1 MLISLALFRA
11 RSFHIARFKCRRSGE
26 GRPGVVRQLYSAIH
40 YLALPYIFLRLA
52 WRGHRDPGYW
62 ERWGER
68 FGRIPALQGEQQT
81 LWIHAVSVGEVQA
94 AVPLVRALRTGGR
107 DLRIIVTTTTP
118 TGRERVQQAL
128 GNTVVHRYAPYDLPG
143 AVRRFLERVRPHL
156 VIIMETELWPNI
168 LHQCSR
174 RQIPVLLANARLSE
188 QSAASYRRIATTVGR
203 MLASIRCIAAQTR
216 QDADRLVSLGARAE
230 CVRVT
235 GNTKFDV
242 RLPASLGEEAQVL
255 RRCFGVDRGVWI
267 AASTHEGE
275 ELQVLQAFEEVRE
288 AMPDSLLVLVPRHP
302 PRAPS
307 VAALAR
313 KFGHVTALRS
323 DSPVSCRDAS
333 VFIGDTMG
341 ELPLFYA
348 ASDVA
353 FVGGSLVPE
362 GGHNML
368 EPAALGIPVVFGP
381 YVHDVEEISDRL
393 SEAGAG
399 RRVADQS
406 ELGKAVVEYMLDANL
421 RHVAGQRGRE
431 FVKENRGALN
441 LVMDLV
447 DELMAPA
454 TTAASAGGPA

>member
-1 MLISLALFRA
+1 M
-11 RSFHIARFKCRRSGE
+11 
-26 GRPGVVRQLYSAIH
+26 VRQLYSALH

-68 FGRIPALQGEQQT
+68 FGRIPPLTGDQKT

-94 AVPLVRALRTGGR
+94 AVPLVRALRSGSR
-107 DLRIIVTTTTP
+107 DLRIVLTTTTP
-118 TGRERVQQAL
+118 TGHGRVRQAL
-128 GNTVVHRYAPYDLPG
+128 GNSVLHRYAPYDLPG

-174 RQIPVLLANARLSE
+174 RGIPVLLANARLSE
-188 QSAASYRRIATTVGR
+188 QSAASYRRVATTTGR
-203 MLASIRCIAAQTR
+203 MLASLSFIAAQTR
-216 QDADRLVSLGARAE
+216 QDAMRLVSLGARPDR
-230 CVRVT
+230 VRVT

-242 RLPASLGEEAQVL
+242 RLAASLSEEAQVL

-267 AASTHEGE
+267 AASTHNGE
-275 ELQVLQAFEEVRE
+275 EQQVLEAFDEVRE
-288 AMPDSLLVLVPRHP
+288 KLPDSLLVLVPRHP
-302 PRAPS
+302 ERSHA

-313 KFGHVTALRS
+313 KFGHVTMMRS
-323 DSPVSCRDAS
+323 ESPASCAAAS
-333 VFIGDTMG
+333 VFIGDSMG

-353 FVGGSLVPE
+353 FVGGSLVRE

-381 YVHDVEEISDRL
+381 HVHDVAEISERL

-399 RRVADQS
+399 RRVDDSDGLAT
-406 ELGKAVVEYMLDANL
+406 AVVDYMLDANL

-431 FVKENRGALN
+431 FVKQNRGALE
-441 LVMDLV
+441 LVMELV
-447 DELMAPA
+447 DELMAPTA
-454 TTAASAGGPA
+454 TLTATGSRR

>member
-1 MLISLALFRA
+1 M
-11 RSFHIARFKCRRSGE
+11 
-26 GRPGVVRQLYSAIH
+26 VRQLYSAIH

-68 FGRIPALQGEQQT
+68 FGRIPALSGDQQT

-94 AVPLVRALRTGGR
+94 AVPLVRALRAGGR

-118 TGRERVQQAL
+118 TGQERVQQAL
-128 GNTVVHRYAPYDLPG
+128 GNTVLHRYAPYDLPG
-143 AVRRFLERVRPHL
+143 AVRRFLERVRPQL

-188 QSAASYRRIATTVGR
+188 QSAASYRRIAATVGR
-203 MLASIRCIAAQTR
+203 MLTSIRCIAAQTQ
-216 QDADRLVSLGARAE
+216 QDATRLISLGACAE
-230 CVRVT
+230 RVRVT

-242 RLPASLGEEAQVL
+242 RLPASLSEEAQVL

-275 ELQVLQAFEEVRE
+275 ELQVLQAFEQIRE
-288 AMPDSLLVLVPRHP
+288 AIPDSLLVLVPRHP
-302 PRAPS
+302 PRSAS

-313 KFGHVTALRS
+313 KFGHVTTMRS
-323 DSPVSCRDAS
+323 ESPLSCTDAS

-381 YVHDVEEISDRL
+381 YVHDVAEISDRL

-399 RRVADQS
+399 RRVADKW
-406 ELGKAVVEYMLDANL
+406 ELGKAVVEYMQDANL

-441 LVMDLV
+441 LVMALV
-447 DELMAPA
+447 DELMVP
-454 TTAASAGGPA
+454 TTAVSAGGSA

>member
-1 MLISLALFRA
+1 M
-11 RSFHIARFKCRRSGE
+11 
-26 GRPGVVRQLYSAIH
+26 VRQLYSAIH

-68 FGRIPALQGEQQT
+68 FGRIPPLPGDQQT

-94 AVPLVRALRTGGR
+94 AVPLVRALRSSGR
-107 DLRIIVTTTTP
+107 DLHIIVTTTTP
-118 TGRERVQQAL
+118 TGRERVRQAL
-128 GNTVVHRYAPYDLPG
+128 GNGVLHRFAPYDLPG
-143 AVRRFLERVRPHL
+143 AVRRFLERVRPRL

-168 LHQCSR
+168 LHQCSC

-188 QSAASYRRIATTVGR
+188 QSAASYRRVATTARR
-203 MLASIRCIAAQTR
+203 MLASISCIAAQTQ
-216 QDADRLVSLGARAE
+216 QDAMRLVSLGARPDR
-230 CVRVT
+230 VRVT

-242 RLPASLGEEAQVL
+242 RLPASLREEAQVL

-267 AASTHEGE
+267 AASTHDGE
-275 ELQVLQAFEEVRE
+275 EQQVLQAFERVKH
-288 AMPDSLLVLVPRHP
+288 ALPDTLLVLVPRHP
-302 PRAPS
+302 ARAAS

-313 KFGHVTALRS
+313 KSGHVTAMRS
-323 DSPVSCRDAS
+323 ESPLSCADVS

-353 FVGGSLVPE
+353 FVGGSLVRE

-381 YVHDVEEISDRL
+381 YIHDVAEISERL
-393 SEAGAG
+393 MEAGAG
-399 RRVADQS
+399 RKVNDKS
-406 ELGKAVVEYMLDANL
+406 ELGSAVVEYMQDANL

-431 FVKENRGALN
+431 FVKENRGALD
-441 LVMDLV
+441 LVMEIV
-447 DELMAPA
+447 DELMVPSPCGAPA
-454 TTAASAGGPA
+454 RAPW

>member
-1 MLISLALFRA
+1 M
-11 RSFHIARFKCRRSGE
+11 
-26 GRPGVVRQLYSAIH
+26 VRQLYSAIH

-68 FGRIPALQGEQQT
+68 FGRIPALPGGQQT

-94 AVPLVRALRTGGR
+94 AVPLVRALRSGGR
-107 DLRIIVTTTTP
+107 DLRIVVTTTTP
-118 TGRERVQQAL
+118 TGHERVQQAL
-128 GNTVVHRYAPYDLPG
+128 GNSVLHRYAPYDLPG
-143 AVRRFLERVRPHL
+143 AVCRFLERVRPQL

-188 QSAASYRRIATTVGR
+188 QSAASYRRVATTVGR
-203 MLASIRCIAAQTR
+203 MLASISCIAAQTR
-216 QDADRLVSLGARAE
+216 DDAARLISLGARAE
-230 CVRVT
+230 QVRVT

-242 RLPASLGEEAQVL
+242 RLPASLSEEAQVL
-255 RRCFGVDRGVWI
+255 RRSFGVDRGVWI
-267 AASTHEGE
+267 AASTHDGE
-275 ELQVLQAFEEVRE
+275 ERQVLQAFEHVRRVF
-288 AMPDSLLVLVPRHP
+288 PDSLLVLVPRHP
-302 PRAPS
+302 ERAAS
-307 VAALAR
+307 VATLAR
-313 KFGHVTALRS
+313 KFGHDTAMRS
-323 DSPVSCRDAS
+323 DSRASCTHIS
-333 VFIGDTMG
+333 VFVGDTMG

-368 EPAALGIPVVFGP
+368 EPAALGIPVIFGP
-381 YVHDVEEISDRL
+381 DVHDVAEISERL
-393 SEAGAG
+393 IEAGAG
-399 RRVADQS
+399 RKVHDKS
-406 ELGKAVVEYMLDANL
+406 ELSAAVVEYMQDANL

-441 LVMDLV
+441 LVMEIV
-447 DELMAPA
+447 DQLMTPVESVGS
-454 TTAASAGGPA
+454 TS

>member
-1 MLISLALFRA
+1 
-11 RSFHIARFKCRRSGE
+11 
-26 GRPGVVRQLYSAIH
+26 VVRQLYSAIH

-52 WRGHRDPGYW
+52 WRGHRNPGYW

-68 FGRIPALQGEQQT
+68 FGRISPLPEDQQT

-94 AVPLVRALRTGGR
+94 AVPLVRALRAGGR
-107 DLRIIVTTTTP
+107 DLRIVVTTTTP

-128 GNTVVHRYAPYDLPG
+128 GNSVLHRYAPYDLPG
-143 AVRRFLERVRPHL
+143 AVRRFLKRVHPQL

-168 LHQCSR
+168 LHQCAR
-174 RQIPVLLANARLSE
+174 RGVPVLLANARLSE
-188 QSAASYRRIATTVGR
+188 QSAASYRRVATTVGR
-203 MLASIRCIAAQTR
+203 MLASISCIAAQTR
-216 QDADRLVSLGARAE
+216 DDAMRLVSLGARADR
-230 CVRVT
+230 VRVT

-242 RLPASLGEEAQVL
+242 HLPASLSEEAQVL

-267 AASTHEGE
+267 AASTHDGE
-275 ELQVLQAFEEVRE
+275 EQQVLQAFEQVRH
-288 AMPDSLLVLVPRHP
+288 ALPDSLLVLVPRHP
-302 PRAPS
+302 ERAPA

-313 KFGHVTALRS
+313 KFGHVITVRS
-323 DSPVSCRDAS
+323 ESPLSCRDAS

-353 FVGGSLVPE
+353 FVGGSLVRE

-381 YVHDVEEISDRL
+381 YVHDVAEISDRL
-393 SEAGAG
+393 IEAGAG
-399 RRVADQS
+399 RRVNDKG
-406 ELGKAVVEYMLDANL
+406 ELGAAVVEYMHDANL

-431 FVKENRGALN
+431 FVKANRGALK
-441 LVMDLV
+441 LVMELV
-447 DELMAPA
+447 DELMAHAQSQGAHP
-454 TTAASAGGPA
+454 

>member
-1 MLISLALFRA
+1 M
-11 RSFHIARFKCRRSGE
+11 
-26 GRPGVVRQLYSAIH
+26 VRQLYSALH
-40 YLALPYIFLRLA
+40 YLALPYLFLRLA

-68 FGRIPALQGEQQT
+68 FGRVPPLSGDRQT

-94 AVPLVRALRTGGR
+94 AVPLVRALRSGGR
-107 DLRIIVTTTTP
+107 DFRIVVTTTTP
-118 TGRERVQQAL
+118 TGRERVRQAL
-128 GNTVVHRYAPYDLPG
+128 GNSVLHRYAPYDLPG
-143 AVRRFLERVRPHL
+143 AVRRFLGRVGPRL

-174 RQIPVLLANARLSE
+174 RGIPVLLANARLSE
-188 QSAASYRRIATTVGR
+188 QSAASYRRVAITAGR
-203 MLASIRCIAAQTR
+203 MLASISCIAAQTQR
-216 QDADRLVSLGARAE
+216 DATRLVSLGARPDR
-230 CVRVT
+230 VRVT

-242 RLPASLGEEAQVL
+242 RLPASLSEEAQVL

-267 AASTHEGE
+267 AASTHDGE
-275 ELQVLQAFEEVRE
+275 ERQVLQAFEQVQS
-288 AMPDSLLVLVPRHP
+288 ALPDSLLVLVPRHP
-302 PRAPS
+302 ERAAS

-323 DSPVSCRDAS
+323 ESPVSCADAR
-333 VFIGDTMG
+333 VFVGDTMG

-381 YVHDVEEISDRL
+381 HVHDVAEIGERL
-393 SEAGAG
+393 LEAGAG
-399 RRVADQS
+399 RRVNDKS
-406 ELGKAVVEYMLDANL
+406 ELGTAVVEYLHDANL
-421 RHVAGQRGRE
+421 RHVTGQRGSE
-431 FVKENRGALN
+431 FVKQNRGALN
-441 LVMDLV
+441 LVMELV
-447 DELMAPA
+447 DELLAAA
-454 TTAASAGGPA
+454 TPAASVGVPS

>member
-1 MLISLALFRA
+1 M
-11 RSFHIARFKCRRSGE
+11 
-26 GRPGVVRQLYSAIH
+26 
-40 YLALPYIFLRLA
+40 

-68 FGRIPALQGEQQT
+68 LGRIPDLTGDQQT

-94 AVPLVRALRTGGR
+94 AVPLVRALLSDGR
-107 DLRIIVTTTTP
+107 DLRIVVTTTTP
-118 TGRERVQQAL
+118 TGRERVRQAL
-128 GNTVVHRYAPYDLPG
+128 GNSVVHRYAPYDLPG
-143 AVRRFLERVRPHL
+143 AVRRFLERVRPRL

-174 RQIPVLLANARLSE
+174 RGVPVLLANARLSE
-188 QSAASYRRIATTVGR
+188 QSAASYRRVAATARR
-203 MLASIRCIAAQTR
+203 MLAGITCIAAQTQ
-216 QDADRLVSLGARAE
+216 QDAMRLVSLGARPD

-267 AASTHEGE
+267 AASTHDGE
-275 ELQVLQAFEEVRE
+275 EQQVLQAFDEVLE
-288 AMPDSLLVLVPRHP
+288 TLPDTLLVLVPRHP
-302 PRAPS
+302 ERS
-307 VAALAR
+307 QGVAALAR
-313 KFGHVTALRS
+313 RLGHVTVMRS
-323 DSPVSCRDAS
+323 ESPASCADAS

-341 ELPLFYA
+341 ELPLYYA

-368 EPAALGIPVVFGP
+368 EPAALGIPVIFGP
-381 YVHDVEEISDRL
+381 HVHDVTEISERL
-393 SEAGAG
+393 SESGAG
-399 RRVADQS
+399 RRVEDKHA
-406 ELGKAVVEYMLDANL
+406 LAMAVVEYMHDANL

-431 FVKENRGALN
+431 FVKQNRGALN
-441 LVMDLV
+441 LVMELV
-447 DELMAPA
+447 DALMAPA
-454 TTAASAGGPA
+454 TAAGLRS

>member
-1 MLISLALFRA
+1 M
-11 RSFHIARFKCRRSGE
+11 
-26 GRPGVVRQLYSAIH
+26 VRQLYSAIH

-68 FGRIPALQGEQQT
+68 LGRIPALPGDQKT
-81 LWIHAVSVGEVQA
+81 LWVHAVSVGEVQA
-94 AVPLVRALRTGGR
+94 AVPLVRALLAGGR

-118 TGRERVQQAL
+118 TGHERVQQAL
-128 GNTVVHRYAPYDLPG
+128 GNTVLHRYAPYDLPG

-188 QSAASYRRIATTVGR
+188 QSAASYRRIASTVGR

-216 QDADRLVSLGARAE
+216 QDATRLIALGAIAE
-230 CVRVT
+230 RVRVT

-242 RLPASLGEEAQVL
+242 RLPASLTEEAQVL

-267 AASTHEGE
+267 AASTHDGE
-275 ELQVLQAFEEVRE
+275 ELQVLQAFEQVRD

-302 PRAPS
+302 PRAAS

-313 KFGHVTALRS
+313 KFGHVTTMRS
-323 DSPVSCRDAS
+323 ESPQSCTQAS

-381 YVHDVEEISDRL
+381 YVHDVAEISDRL
-393 SEAGAG
+393 IEAGAG
-399 RRVADQS
+399 RRVEDKS
-406 ELGKAVVEYMLDANL
+406 ELGTAVVEYMHDANL

-431 FVKENRGALN
+431 FVKENRGALE
-441 LVMDLV
+441 LVMTLV
-447 DELMAPA
+447 DELLSPSV
-454 TTAASAGGPA
+454 AASVGGSA

>member
-1 MLISLALFRA
+1 M
-11 RSFHIARFKCRRSGE
+11 
-26 GRPGVVRQLYSAIH
+26 VRQLYSAIH

-68 FGRIPALQGEQQT
+68 LGRIPALSGDQQT

-94 AVPLVRALRTGGR
+94 AVPLVRALRAGGR

-128 GNTVVHRYAPYDLPG
+128 GNTVLHRYAPYDLPG
-143 AVRRFLERVRPHL
+143 AVRRFLERVRPQL

-188 QSAASYRRIATTVGR
+188 QSAASYRRIAATVGR
-203 MLASIRCIAAQTR
+203 MLASIRCIAAQTQ
-216 QDADRLVSLGARAE
+216 QDATRLIALGACAE
-230 CVRVT
+230 RVRVT

-242 RLPASLGEEAQVL
+242 RLPASLSEEAQVL

-275 ELQVLQAFEEVRE
+275 ELQILQAFEQIRE
-288 AMPDSLLVLVPRHP
+288 AIPDSLLVLVPRHP
-302 PRAPS
+302 PRSAS

-313 KFGHVTALRS
+313 KFGHVTTMRS
-323 DSPVSCRDAS
+323 ESPLSCTDAS

-381 YVHDVEEISDRL
+381 YVHDVAEISDRL

-399 RRVADQS
+399 RRVADKW
-406 ELGKAVVEYMLDANL
+406 ELGKAVVVFMQDANL

-441 LVMDLV
+441 LVMALV
-447 DELMAPA
+447 DELMAPTPA
-454 TTAASAGGPA
+454 VSAGGSA

>member
-1 MLISLALFRA
+1 M
-11 RSFHIARFKCRRSGE
+11 
-26 GRPGVVRQLYSAIH
+26 VRQLYSAIH

-52 WRGHRDPGYW
+52 WRGHRNPGYW

-68 FGRIPALQGEQQT
+68 FGRIAPLPEDQPT

-94 AVPLVRALRTGGR
+94 AVPLVRALRAGGR
-107 DLRIIVTTTTP
+107 DLRIVVTTTTP
-118 TGRERVQQAL
+118 TGQERVQQAL
-128 GNTVVHRYAPYDLPG
+128 GNSVLHRYAPYDLPG
-143 AVRRFLERVRPHL
+143 AVRRFLERVHPQL

-174 RQIPVLLANARLSE
+174 RAIPVLLANARLSE
-188 QSAASYRRIATTVGR
+188 QSAASYRRVATTVGR
-203 MLASIRCIAAQTR
+203 MLASISCIAAQTR
-216 QDADRLVSLGARAE
+216 DDAMRLVSLGARADR
-230 CVRVT
+230 VRVT

-242 RLPASLGEEAQVL
+242 HLPASLSEEAQVL

-267 AASTHEGE
+267 AASTHDGE
-275 ELQVLQAFEEVRE
+275 EQQVLQAFEQVRHVL
-288 AMPDSLLVLVPRHP
+288 PDSLLVLVPRHP
-302 PRAPS
+302 ERAAS

-313 KFGHVTALRS
+313 RAGHVIAMRS
-323 DSPVSCRDAS
+323 ESPLSCAGAS

-381 YVHDVEEISDRL
+381 YVHDVAEISERL
-393 SEAGAG
+393 IEAGAG
-399 RRVADQS
+399 RKVKDKG
-406 ELGKAVVEYMLDANL
+406 ELGAAVVEYMHDANL

-431 FVKENRGALN
+431 FVKQNRGALK
-441 LVMDLV
+441 LVMELV
-447 DELMAPA
+447 DELMAHAPSLGA
-454 TTAASAGGPA
+454 RP